1 MNSHDDLIN
10 QIVKRDSFKLLNSI
24 DEIMRGDTGYL
35 VETEADDG
43 SDLFVAVRLD
53 PTWGSIG
60 LLGLG
65 GTDVEQRGAVQM
77 FALPIP
83 EQLLT
88 MRLTNLGL
96 HEDIDVASLQELY
109 TTMTKAL
116 ASWSGSGATSF
127 EVNPLRITD
136 TGLVALDALI
146 SHD

>member
-1 MNSHDDLIN
+1 MNGVHLGLKSARAFEDA
-10 QIVKRDSFKLLNSI
+10 LNSI
-24 DEIMRGDTGYL
+24 DEIVRGDTGYL
-35 VETEADDG
+35 VETQADDG

-53 PTWGSIG
+53 PTWGAIG

-65 GTDVEQRGAVQM
+65 GTDVEQRGTVQM

-88 MRLTNLGL
+88 TRLTNLGF
-96 HEDIDVASLQELY
+96 HEDTEVASLQELY
-109 TTMTKAL
+109 TIMTNAL

-136 TGLVALDALI
+136 TGFVALDALI
-146 SHD
+146 SYD

>member
-1 MNSHDDLIN
+1 
-10 QIVKRDSFKLLNSI
+10 
-24 DEIMRGDTGYL
+24 MRGDTGYL
-35 VETEADDG
+35 VETQAESG

-65 GTDVEQRGAVQM
+65 GTEVEQRGDVQM

-83 EQLLT
+83 AHLLAT
-88 MRLTNLGL
+88 RLTVLGL
-96 HEDIDVASLQELY
+96 PEDIDVASLQELY

-127 EVNPLRITD
+127 EVNPLRVTD